1 MLGGMLTAQG
11 VSAIDGN
18 HHLPSGLWYE
28 FREKLRSHYG
38 GTKALATGWVS
49 NTLFEPHVADS
60 IFKSMAGAEPLLEVF
75 HGYHLVE
82 IFKSGVDLLQLG
94 VTAMGGGAVLMGMLN
109 IFESLSSDNPG
120 PRAQG
125 MRQAFGGGVIVLI
138 GTTLVPMLKTMLG

>member
-1 MLGGMLTAQG
+1 M
-11 VSAIDGN
+11 
-18 HHLPSGLWYE
+18 
-28 FREKLRSHYG
+28 
-38 GTKALATGWVS
+38 
-49 NTLFEPHVADS
+49 
-60 IFKSMAGAEPLLEVF
+60 
-75 HGYHLVE
+75 E

-138 GTTLVPMLKTMLG
+138 GTTLVPMLKTMLGKKQQLPAFRRAGSRSASGKEKSL

>member
-1 MLGGMLTAQG
+1 M
-11 VSAIDGN
+11 
-18 HHLPSGLWYE
+18 
-28 FREKLRSHYG
+28 
-38 GTKALATGWVS
+38 
-49 NTLFEPHVADS
+49 
-60 IFKSMAGAEPLLEVF
+60 
-75 HGYHLVE
+75 E

-125 MRQAFGGGVIVLI
+125 MRQAFGGGVIVLV

>member
-1 MLGGMLTAQG
+1 M
-11 VSAIDGN
+11 
-18 HHLPSGLWYE
+18 
-28 FREKLRSHYG
+28 
-38 GTKALATGWVS
+38 
-49 NTLFEPHVADS
+49 
-60 IFKSMAGAEPLLEVF
+60 
-75 HGYHLVE
+75 E

-120 PRAQG
+120 PRVQG

>member
-1 MLGGMLTAQG
+1 M
-11 VSAIDGN
+11 
-18 HHLPSGLWYE
+18 
-28 FREKLRSHYG
+28 
-38 GTKALATGWVS
+38 
-49 NTLFEPHVADS
+49 
-60 IFKSMAGAEPLLEVF
+60 
-75 HGYHLVE
+75 E

-125 MRQAFGGGVIVLI
+125 MRQAFGGVIVLI

>member
-1 MLGGMLTAQG
+1 M
-11 VSAIDGN
+11 
-18 HHLPSGLWYE
+18 
-28 FREKLRSHYG
+28 
-38 GTKALATGWVS
+38 
-49 NTLFEPHVADS
+49 
-60 IFKSMAGAEPLLEVF
+60 
-75 HGYHLVE
+75 E

-94 VTAMGGGAVLMGMLN
+94 VTAMGGAVLMGMLN

>member
-1 MLGGMLTAQG
+1 MPQKTEMEEQ
-11 VSAIDGN
+11 I
-18 HHLPSGLWYE
+18 
-28 FREKLRSHYG
+28 
-38 GTKALATGWVS
+38 
-49 NTLFEPHVADS
+49 
-60 IFKSMAGAEPLLEVF
+60 M
-75 HGYHLVE
+75 E

-94 VTAMGGGAVLMGMLN
+94 VTAMGGGAVLMGLLN

>member
-1 MLGGMLTAQG
+1 MPQKQKWRNK
-11 VSAIDGN
+11 S
-18 HHLPSGLWYE
+18 WK
-28 FREKLRSHYG
+28 F
-38 GTKALATGWVS
+38 S
-49 NTLFEPHVADS
+49 NP
-60 IFKSMAGAEPLLEVF
+60 
-75 HGYHLVE
+75 
-82 IFKSGVDLLQLG
+82 GVDLLQLG

>member
-1 MLGGMLTAQG
+1 MK
-11 VSAIDGN
+11 DGF
-18 HHLPSGLWYE
+18 GQ
-28 FREKLRSHYG
+28 
-38 GTKALATGWVS
+38 LATTV
-49 NTLFEPHVADS
+49 LYMH
-60 IFKSMAGAEPLLEVF
+60 IM
-75 HGYHLVE
+75 E

>member
-1 MLGGMLTAQG
+1 MK
-11 VSAIDGN
+11 DGF
-18 HHLPSGLWYE
+18 GQ
-28 FREKLRSHYG
+28 
-38 GTKALATGWVS
+38 LATAV
-49 NTLFEPHVADS
+49 LYMH
-60 IFKSMAGAEPLLEVF
+60 IM
-75 HGYHLVE
+75 E

>member
-1 MLGGMLTAQG
+1 M
-11 VSAIDGN
+11 
-18 HHLPSGLWYE
+18 
-28 FREKLRSHYG
+28 
-38 GTKALATGWVS
+38 
-49 NTLFEPHVADS
+49 
-60 IFKSMAGAEPLLEVF
+60 
-75 HGYHLVE
+75 E

-94 VTAMGGGAVLMGMLN
+94 VTAIGGGAVLGMLN

>member
-1 MLGGMLTAQG
+1 MNPRKPPNKGGFSYAPKTEMEEQ
-11 VSAIDGN
+11 I
-18 HHLPSGLWYE
+18 
-28 FREKLRSHYG
+28 
-38 GTKALATGWVS
+38 
-49 NTLFEPHVADS
+49 
-60 IFKSMAGAEPLLEVF
+60 M
-75 HGYHLVE
+75 E